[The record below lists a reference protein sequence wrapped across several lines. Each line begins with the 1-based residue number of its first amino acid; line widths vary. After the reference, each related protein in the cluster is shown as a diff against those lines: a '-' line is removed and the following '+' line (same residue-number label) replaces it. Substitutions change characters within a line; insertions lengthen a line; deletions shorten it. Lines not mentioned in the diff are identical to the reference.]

1 MMNRRR
7 RASRA
12 TDPQIL
18 AAQAHPAGL
27 GMLDRSPRR
36 FQFPPHLQ
44 ILDRALTDIAEG
56 RNDRL
61 IVEMP
66 PRHGKSMEASEL
78 FPAWFLGRYPDK
90 RIILASYGATL
101 AKSFGRKAR
110 DLLKIYGPHVYGIE
124 IDPAQ
129 SAAEDWGIKGRHG
142 GMVTVGVGGGIT
154 GKGADILIID
164 DPVKN
169 HEEAQ
174 SELQRE
180 KVWDWYT
187 STAYTRLEPDG
198 AVIIIQ
204 TRWHEDDLAGRAQL
218 QEDEGWRVIRM
229 PAICDDAETDPLGRA
244 EGEPLWPRR
253 YHLKR
258 LRQIAKSVGTYV
270 WNALYQQSP
279 VAAEGN
285 VLKKAWWKRYEG
297 SPRDVAKQC
306 DEIIQSWD
314 MAFKDSDGSDSVA
327 GQVWGRRGA
336 DVYFLAS
343 VTAVLD
349 YPGTREAVRGMVREW
364 PEANAKLV
372 EDKANGSA
380 IIADLKR
387 EIPGLIA
394 VEPQGGKMARV
405 VAISAMVEAGN
416 VHLPSRAVA
425 PWIDDF
431 IAECA
436 SFPNGKHD
444 DQVDAMSQALLRLQV
459 PFGPETAPSLLNGAA
474 AQAPGRAADRRAAR
488 EAAYWGDDGDEDSRE
503 PLAS

>member
-1 MMNRRR
+1 
-7 RASRA
+7 
-12 TDPQIL
+12 
-18 AAQAHPAGL
+18 
-27 GMLDRSPRR
+27 MLDRTPRR

-44 ILDRALTDIAEG
+44 ILDRALTDVAEG
-56 RNDRL
+56 RIRRL

-66 PRHGKSMEASEL
+66 PRHGKSMESSEL

-110 DLLKIYGPHVYGIE
+110 DLLRVYGPKVYGVE
-124 IDPAQ
+124 VDPAQ

-154 GKGADILIID
+154 GKGADIVIID

-218 QEDEGWRVIRM
+218 QADEGWVTIRM
-229 PAICDDAETDPLGRA
+229 PAICDDPAGDPLGRA
-244 EGEPLWPRR
+244 EGEALWPRR
-253 YHLKR
+253 YHLAR
-258 LRQIAKSVGTYV
+258 LKQIAKSVGTYV

-285 VLKKAWWKRYEG
+285 VLRKAWWSRYDG
-297 SPRDVAKQC
+297 SPRDIAARC
-306 DEIIQSWD
+306 EEIIQSWD

-327 GQVWGRRGA
+327 GQVWGRIGA
-336 DVYFLAS
+336 DVYLLDS
-343 VTAVLD
+343 STAVLD
-349 YPGTREAVRGMVREW
+349 FPGTRDAVRAMTKEW
-364 PEANAKLV
+364 PAAGAKLV

-387 EIPGLIA
+387 EIPGLIP

-405 VAISAMVEAGN
+405 VAISALVEAGN

-436 SFPNGKHD
+436 AFPNGKHD

-459 PFGPETAPSLLNGAA
+459 AYGPAV
-474 AQAPGRAADRRAAR
+474 APGLLDGGTAKAPPARSADRRARR
-488 EAAYWGDDGDEDSRE
+488 EAAYWGDEDEDSDDE
-503 PLAS
+503 AA